1 LAVVDRISPQS
12 SDSIFFLRTDTGEK
26 RRVTA
31 PPSESYGDGF
41 PAFSPDGGT
50 LAFTRSA
57 GLQVRDIFLQTLGPD
72 MSPSGEPRRV
82 TFDGRLIA
90 GLDWTADGR
99 ELVFSSNRAGRHSL
113 WRVAVSGGRPEPLG
127 AGGEDAFAPSIARQG
142 GRLAYSHEERDTNI
156 WRIERKDNHPTKFIA
171 SKREDNAAQ
180 ISPDGRK
187 IVFQSSRSGS
197 FEIWVSERDGSHPI
211 QLTFFGGP
219 QAGSPRW
226 SPDSR
231 QIAFDSPTKGNTEVY
246 VVSSEGGSPRQLT
259 AGTSDNVRPS
269 WSRDGRSIYFGSKRS
284 GDWQV
289 WKVRLDGGSAVQLT
303 RNGGRETYESP
314 DGKTVY
320 YSKLGVPG
328 IWSVPVSGG
337 EETQLLASGMQGH
350 WAVHDEGIY
359 LLNSRS
365 MPPVIESFGFRAP
378 GIERVAALPR
388 EMIPFDGFATSAI
401 AASRDGRSILYVQAD
416 QTQSEIMVLEKF
428 R

>member
-1 LAVVDRISPQS
+1 
-12 SDSIFFLRTDTGEK
+12 
-26 RRVTA
+26 
-31 PPSESYGDGF
+31 
-41 PAFSPDGGT
+41 
-50 LAFTRSA
+50 
-57 GLQVRDIFLQTLGPD
+57 
-72 MSPSGEPRRV
+72 
-82 TFDGRLIA
+82 
-90 GLDWTADGR
+90 
-99 ELVFSSNRAGRHSL
+99 
-113 WRVAVSGGRPEPLG
+113 LG

-156 WRIERKDNHPTKFIA
+156 WRIERPQETSRSKFIA
-171 SKREDNAAQ
+171 SKREDNAPQ

-231 QIAFDSPTKGNTEVY
+231 QIAFDSPTKGNTEIY
-246 VVSSEGGSPRQLT
+246 VISAEGGSPRQLT

-289 WKVRLDGGSAVQLT
+289 WKIPVDGGSAVQVT

-314 DGKTVY
+314 DGTTVY
-320 YSKLGVPG
+320 YTKLGVPG

-337 EETQLLASGMQGH
+337 EETRLLASGMQGH
-350 WAVHDEGIY
+350 WAVYDEGIY

-388 EMIPFDGFATSAI
+388 EMIPFDGFAASAI